1 MYVVIEID
9 KQHWQEATIRRQ
21 LADANKRQQAVL
33 ADHWIS
39 LETPL
44 TQYYVTRVVGVA
56 WPAGMNGA
64 NGTTLAAVLPLE
76 GSEQV
81 KL

>member
-21 LADANKRQQAVL
+21 LADANHRQQTER
-33 ADHWIS
+33 DHWIS

-44 TQYYVTRVVGVA
+44 AQYYVARVVGTA

-64 NGTTLAAVLPLE
+64 NGTTLATVLPLE